1 MTLLTVKNCKD
12 AAQRWVLIIFAIRV
26 SGIDQTSHKIED
38 RDRRKHHFHHWW
50 KAFVVMVSKASAHD
64 KIVNGK
70 TSKHPSIID
79 SIFKCYVPEP
89 RRYKCRNQKGI
100 KKDPTRRLRMQP
112 PLKTE
117 MLSLSTRLTFIPR
130 QGGHFASPPHAP
142 ACAHGQ
148 PCSSHAWH
156 PSPPEGQSRGPSQ
169 PWHGE
174 CALRG
179 HACA

>member
-1 MTLLTVKNCKD
+1 MWP
-12 AAQRWVLIIFAIRV
+12 ARWALITFANRF
-26 SGIDQTSHKIED
+26 DNANQTSHMGLQMQVQRTHYFQDWQYCCGDEQNNC
-38 RDRRKHHFHHWW
+38 
-50 KAFVVMVSKASAHD
+50 SHD
-64 KIVNGK
+64 KVVNGK

-100 KKDPTRRLRMQP
+100 KKDPTRRLRIQP

-117 MLSLSTRLTFIPR
+117 MLSLSTKLTFTPR
-130 QGGHFASPPHAP
+130 QGEHFASPPHAP
-142 ACAHGQ
+142 ACARGQ

-174 CALRG
+174 SVNLHVSR
-179 HACA
+179 HPSP